1 MSMKT
6 RRFIVAAVA
15 ALLLAPMGA
24 STALAAPPAND
35 TPSGAIAVGVPST
48 VVQDTSEA
56 TTDSVDAALNTQCG
70 APATNGSV
78 WFTYTDSTG
87 DGLLVDVSG
96 SDFTAGVI
104 IVAGEPTADS
114 VVVACGPDGVAVRGE
129 AGTTYYVM
137 AFSDTVGVIGGNLVA
152 DFSALPPA
160 PEATLT
166 VEPRATAYK
175 DGSLLLRGTYSCTNA
190 DGYSSD
196 VEGTVTQTVGRTKIE
211 GFFFVYPL
219 ECDGDVHPWE
229 AIVTSS
235 NGLFAGGKA
244 ISVAVVIACGFFDCT
259 GTEVVQK
266 LQVTRAGR

>member
-1 MSMKT
+1 MKT
-6 RRFIVAAVA
+6 RRFIIAAVA

-24 STALAAPPAND
+24 STALAAPPGND
-35 TPSGAIAVGVPST
+35 IPSGAVAVSVPST
-48 VVQDTSEA
+48 VVQDTSDA
-56 TTDSVDAALNTQCG
+56 TTDALDAALNTRCG
-70 APATNGSV
+70 APVTNGSV
-78 WFTYTDSTG
+78 WFTYTDTTG

-104 IVAGEPTADS
+104 IVAGEPTTDS
-114 VVVACGPDGVAVRGE
+114 SVVACGPGSAAVRGE

-137 AFSDTVGVIGGNLVA
+137 AFSDTAGVIGGNLVA
-152 DFSALPPA
+152 GFSALPPA
-160 PEATLT
+160 PVATLT
-166 VEPRATAYK
+166 VEPKATAYR
-175 DGSLLLRGTYSCTNA
+175 DGSLLLRGTYSCANA

-196 VEGTVTQTVGRTKIE
+196 VEGTVTQTVGRMKIE

-219 ECDGDVHPWE
+219 ECDGAVHSWE

-244 ISVAVVIACGFFDCT
+244 TSVSLVFACGVFDCT
-259 GTEVVQK
+259 VVEVNQK

>member
-1 MSMKT
+1 MKT

-48 VVQDTSEA
+48 VVQDTSDA
-56 TTDSVDAALNTQCG
+56 TTDALDAALNLCG

-78 WFTYTDSTG
+78 WFTYTDATG
-87 DGLLVDVSG
+87 EGLLVDVTG
-96 SDFTAGVI
+96 SDFSAGI
-104 IVAGEPTADS
+104 FIVAGDPTTDGAL
-114 VVVACGPDGVAVRGE
+114 VACGPGGAAVRGD

-266 LQVTRAGR
+266 LQVRRAGR